1 MTGENDCGD
10 LSELHGGA
18 LHDLTGKHCV
28 VTGGGSGIGA
38 MIAAGFV
45 ANGASV
51 YVVSRKD
58 TSPYCDALT
67 LAGPGRAQSVRCDLA
82 VEQEVVRLAA
92 ELHILTGGRL
102 DVLVNNSGTNW
113 AQPIEE
119 YSLTG
124 WDKVMDLNVRS
135 VFHVT
140 QQCLPLLDA
149 ASSDECPARVIN
161 IGSINGIGITSLDT
175 YAYSASKA
183 AVAHLTRVMGG
194 KLGERRITVNAIMP
208 GAFQSRMMR
217 ATLETFGDVIAKG
230 VPLGR
235 IGRAKDMVALS
246 LLMAGPGGA
255 WMTGSCVVLDGGA
268 VVKPASL

>member
-1 MTGENDCGD
+1 MHLLPFVDTQHN
-10 LSELHGGA
+10 
-18 LHDLTGKHCV
+18 V
-28 VTGGGSGIGA
+28 VRVLARAGGGCLKKEMPFGT
-38 MIAAGFV
+38 V
-45 ANGASV
+45 
-51 YVVSRKD
+51 
-58 TSPYCDALT
+58 PC
-67 LAGPGRAQSVRCDLA
+67 GRAVPPDVR
-82 VEQEVVRLAA
+82 R
-92 ELHILTGGRL
+92 
-102 DVLVNNSGTNW
+102 
-113 AQPIEE
+113 
-119 YSLTG
+119 
-124 WDKVMDLNVRS
+124 
-135 VFHVT
+135 
-140 QQCLPLLDA
+140 
-149 ASSDECPARVIN
+149 CPARVIN

-217 ATLETFGDVIAKG
+217 ATLESFGDVIAKG